1 MRTDLAGGGGASLTL
16 SAGGRERLTERVRR
30 ASELSR
36 RRGRPVLVSVTEPV
50 DPALDASAAVLAA
63 RSPGERCLCFEHPDR
78 DRFALAGLGEAAWVG
93 GSGREESPGAA
104 GRDPRGRTRFT
115 EVSREWRAITDG
127 ALVDDLGSDPSAPAG
142 AGPVLIGGFAFA
154 ADGGA
159 TPEWSSLG
167 SARLALPEVSLVRRG
182 GEARLTVNVVV
193 RPKRQVAS
201 GTTPKDEEGDEGG
214 VETALEAVERRV
226 GSLRPARMPLLD
238 PDPAVAAQVGG
249 AAPPEHF
256 ASAVQRAVERIEA
269 GEIEKVV
276 IAREVRV
283 HAAQPF
289 DAAAVYDGLR
299 SAFPACFCY
308 LAASPEATFVGA
320 SPELLVRRD
329 GQRAQTVALAGT
341 RRRSADPAVDRL
353 LAEQL
358 LQSPKDRAEQ
368 AIVARRIE
376 RALRPV
382 SVWVATADEPAVVKV
397 QNVQHL
403 ASPIRAQLAEP
414 VPCLELAGLLHPTP
428 AVGGEP
434 AERALPMIPALEGL
448 DRGWYAGPLGW
459 TDPAE
464 DGELCVALRCA
475 LLRGNV
481 AHLYA
486 GEGIVRDSVA
496 SEELEANEAKLQALL
511 PLLT

>member
-1 MRTDLAGGGGASLTL
+1 M
-16 SAGGRERLTERVRR
+16 
-30 ASELSR
+30 
-36 RRGRPVLVSVTEPV
+36 
-50 DPALDASAAVLAA
+50 
-63 RSPGERCLCFEHPDR
+63 
-78 DRFALAGLGEAAWVG
+78 
-93 GSGREESPGAA
+93 
-104 GRDPRGRTRFT
+104 
-115 EVSREWRAITDG
+115 
-127 ALVDDLGSDPSAPAG
+127 
-142 AGPVLIGGFAFA
+142 LIGGFAFA

-214 VETALEAVERRV
+214 VETALE
-226 GSLRPARMPLLD
+226 
-238 PDPAVAAQVGG
+238 
-249 AAPPEHF
+249 
-256 ASAVQRAVERIEA
+256 AVERIEA